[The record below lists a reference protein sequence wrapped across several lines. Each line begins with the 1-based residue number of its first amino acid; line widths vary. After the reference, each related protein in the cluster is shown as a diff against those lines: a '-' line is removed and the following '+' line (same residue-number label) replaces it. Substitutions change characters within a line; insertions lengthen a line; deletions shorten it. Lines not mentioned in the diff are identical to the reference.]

1 VKTVLVVDDE
11 RWVRQLYRD
20 AFEDAGYAVLE
31 AEDGEVS
38 IQVLGTMRA
47 DLAILDL
54 HMPHTHGL
62 ELLTHIHRAWPA
74 LPVILCSAL
83 PKLFDEYAVWDAGTQ
98 VVGLFPKPVE
108 LSALLGCVAR
118 ALSEE
123 SEVPIAVGAS

>member
-1 VKTVLVVDDE
+1 VRTVLIVDDE

-20 AFEDAGYAVLE
+20 AFEDAGYRVLE
-31 AEDGEVS
+31 AEDGDVAL
-38 IQVLGTMRA
+38 QVLRTTRP
-47 DLAILDL
+47 DLAILDI

-62 ELLTHIHRAWPA
+62 ELLTNIHRAWPK
-74 LPVILCSAL
+74 LPIILCSAL

-123 SEVPIAVGAS
+123 SGVPVAAGTY